1 MYRIYENPTF
11 DKSFNFY
18 VKPTVFSLVF
28 TTLGSA
34 VVQNV
39 DNVILWINHYPVDTK
54 FNVRIRETNFLYY
67 PPFYTLLN
75 GLYSCSN
82 NTVLLLLVVS

>member
-1 MYRIYENPTF
+1 MYMYTIYQSPTF
-11 DKSFNFY
+11 DKSSNFY

-39 DNVILWINHYPVDTK
+39 DNAILWINHHPVDT
-54 FNVRIRETNFLYY
+54 NVRIRETNLLY

-82 NTVLLLLVVS
+82 NRVLYFQW

>member
-1 MYRIYENPTF
+1 MCLFRIYQNATF
-11 DKSFNFY
+11 DKAFNFF
-18 VKPTVFSLVF
+18 VNPIVFFLVF

-39 DNVILWINHYPVDTK
+39 DNVILWLNHYPVDT
-54 FNVRIRETNFLYY
+54 NVRIRETNVLY

-75 GLYSCSN
+75 GLY
-82 NTVLLLLVVS
+82 VAVVITQYCYFYW

>member
-1 MYRIYENPTF
+1 MYGYRIYQNPTF
-11 DKSFNFY
+11 DKSFNCY

-39 DNVILWINHYPVDTK
+39 DNVILWINHYPVDT
-54 FNVRIRETNFLYY
+54 NVRIRETNLLYPLFLYIIEW
-67 PPFYTLLN
+67 FVQL
-75 GLYSCSN
+75 
-82 NTVLLLLVVS
+82 

>member
-1 MYRIYENPTF
+1 MFRIYQNPTF
-11 DKSFNFY
+11 DKSFNFF
-18 VKPTVFSLVF
+18 VNPIVFSLVF

-39 DNVILWINHYPVDTK
+39 DNVILWINHYPVDT
-54 FNVRIRETNFLYY
+54 NVRITETNVLY

-82 NTVLLLLVVS
+82 NTVLLLLLVS

>member
-1 MYRIYENPTF
+1 MYVYRIYQNPTF
-11 DKSFNFY
+11 DRSFNFY
-18 VKPTVFSLVF
+18 VKPIVFSLVF

-34 VVQNV
+34 VVSQNV
-39 DNVILWINHYPVDTK
+39 DNAILWINHYPVDT
-54 FNVRIRETNFLYY
+54 NVRIRETNLLY

-82 NTVLLLLVVS
+82 NTVLLLSVAS